1 MVVSFKTRCIKHFD
15 ILAILVGAILQSN
28 LFCILLPHNSIN
40 KKKKNNNNSRTLLAL
55 VTIRD
60 KEASKVPCKLE
71 KL

>member
-1 MVVSFKTRCIKHFD
+1 VVSFKTRCIKHFD
-15 ILAILVGAILQSN
+15 ILAILVGGILQSN
-28 LFCILLPHNSIN
+28 LSCIMLPHISIN
-40 KKKKNNNNSRTLLAL
+40 KKKNNNSRTLLAL